1 MWITEQLD
9 NRLWIRT
16 LQCVTWGAVIV
27 RASDNAVLTCNR
39 AFARMHKWN
48 QRDLLGK
55 SFTSMLAPDA
65 KIALPSHL
73 RRADE
78 RRHYRYESIHVRK
91 DGTQFLTSTEL
102 VTMKTTGGPACRV
115 AFVLDITQRKRSQER
130 QERVLG
136 DLKNELHVRTM
147 ALRRLSGEL
156 LRAQDAEHRRIA
168 RELHDSVGQYLVALK
183 LDLHKLGGLAPNSA
197 RPPQNQS
204 NDYLSECLR
213 LVELCLAETRTL
225 SHLLHPP
232 LLDEAGFI
240 SAAHWY
246 IDGFSK
252 RSGIQVQRE
261 FPDSSIRLPRAI
273 ELVLFRTLQ
282 EALTN
287 VYRHSGS
294 KTASI
299 DLGVSTESVVLKIGD
314 RGRGMDPA
322 MLHKFEERGVGVGVG
337 LSGIRERVN
346 ELKGQ
351 LEIRSCH
358 RGTVLRV
365 RMPLRPSLEA
375 PEHKAFQAAA

>member
-1 MWITEQLD
+1 MTEQLE
-9 NRLWIRT
+9 NGLWTKIV
-16 LQCVTWGAVIV
+16 QCVTWGAAIL
-27 RASDNAVLTCNR
+27 RASDNAVLACNR

-48 QRDLLGK
+48 QRDLLGQ
-55 SFTSMLAPDA
+55 SFTSILAPEA
-65 KIALPSHL
+65 ETALSFHL
-73 RRADE
+73 GRADQC
-78 RRHYRYESIHVRK
+78 RHYSYESVHLRK
-91 DGTQFLTSTEL
+91 DGMQFLASTEL
-102 VTMKTTGGPACRV
+102 VTVQSKAGPVCRV

-130 QERVLG
+130 QKRVLEG
-136 DLKNELHVRTM
+136 LKHELHSRTM

-168 RELHDSVGQYLVALK
+168 RELHDSIGQYLVALK
-183 LDLHKLGGLAPNSA
+183 LDLHKLGGLAPNSTYSSE
-197 RPPQNQS
+197 NQGEE
-204 NDYLSECLR
+204 YLSECLR
-213 LVELCLAETRTL
+213 LVERCLAETRTL

-252 RSGIQVQRE
+252 RSGIQVERE
-261 FPDSSIRLPRAI
+261 LPDSSIRLPRAI

-299 DLGVSTESVVLKIGD
+299 DLGVSAERVVLKIGD

-322 MLHKFEERGVGVGVG
+322 MVHKFEKRGVGVGVG

-358 RGTVLRV
+358 RGTMLRV
-365 RMPLRPSLEA
+365 RMPLRPSLDA
-375 PEHKAFQAAA
+375 PEHKVFQAAA